1 MEILVKEND
10 TIRGA
15 YSFANFFRYLY
26 VLPVIVAFGYLLT
39 KELIPICIAP
49 LILYIFGILCLRPMR
64 ITSFSDEHFTAI
76 WPESKTVRYD
86 SIRAVLNMNPYS
98 DYTYWLFI
106 KYETGFL
113 ITRFN
118 FCWIPVDQG
127 IIEHLKSRGV
137 KIRNLWFWREK

>member
-1 MEILVKEND
+1 MEIVIREND
-10 TIRGA
+10 EIRSA
-15 YSFANFFRYLY
+15 YGFAKFFRRLY
-26 VLPVIVAFGYLLT
+26 VIPVFVALGGLLT
-39 KELIPICIAP
+39 KEIIPIGISAAG
-49 LILYIFGILCLRPMR
+49 LYLFGILCLRPMR

-127 IIEHLKSRGV
+127 ILEHLKSRGV
-137 KIRNLWFWREK
+137 KIRNLWFWQEK